1 MSQSPVIAIFDIG
14 KTNKKIFL
22 FNEDYEIV
30 FEQSVQLEETL
41 DEDGDVCEDI
51 NELRSFVIDSMN
63 EVLNQK
69 NFTVKAVNYSAYG
82 ASFVYLDKEDK
93 ELGPLYN
100 YLKTYPDHLHKQFYN
115 NYGGE
120 AEFSVNTASPVLG
133 NLNSGLQIYRLKY
146 VKPER
151 FEKIKK
157 VLHLPQYISWLLSK
171 QAVSE
176 ITSIGCHTALWDFNR
191 NEYHSWVF
199 NEGVAEKLPDIF
211 PSDAILN
218 AKWKDKEL
226 LSGVG
231 LHDSSAALIPY
242 LANFQEPFVLISTG
256 TWCISLNPFNDLP
269 LTVEELNQDCLCY
282 LTYKGKPVKASRL
295 FAGNEHEQQV
305 KKMAEHFKVPIHFYK
320 EVEYD
325 PAIATRFEADIDKA
339 GGFDKMELSEFEN
352 YAVAY
357 HFFMTKIIRQQYIS
371 TQLVMK
377 GVKVQRIFVDGGF
390 SQNPVYMNMLALSF
404 PGIEI
409 YAASMAQASAL
420 GAALAIH
427 SAWNS
432 KPIRND
438 LIQLKYYSDQ
448 REIINY

>member
-1 MSQSPVIAIFDIG
+1 MSITPVIAIFDIG

-22 FNEDYEIV
+22 FNEEYEIV
-30 FEQSVQLEETL
+30 FEQSVQLEETM

-51 NELRSFVIDSMN
+51 NELRSFVGDSMN
-63 EVLNQK
+63 EVLNQ
-69 NFTVKAVNYSAYG
+69 NNYEVKAVNYSAYG
-82 ASFVYLDKEDK
+82 ASFVYLDNEDK

-100 YLKTYPDHLHKQFYN
+100 YLKNYPEHLHEQFYN

-120 AEFSVNTASPVLG
+120 ANFSVTTASPVLG

-146 VKPER
+146 DKPER
-151 FEKIKK
+151 FRKIKK

-176 ITSIGCHTALWDFNR
+176 ITSIGCHTALWDFNK

-199 NEGVAEKLPDIF
+199 KEGVAEKLPNIV
-211 PSDAILN
+211 PSDATLN
-218 AKWKDKEL
+218 AIWNDKEL

-256 TWCISLNPFNDLP
+256 TWCISLNPFNDIP

-305 KKMAEHFKVPIHFYK
+305 KRLAEHFKMPVQFYK
-320 EVEYD
+320 QVEYD
-325 PAIATRFEADIDKA
+325 PTIAARFEADIDKA
-339 GGFDKMELSEFEN
+339 GSFDKIELSQFEN
-352 YAVAY
+352 YSVAY
-357 HFFMTKIIRQQYIS
+357 HFFMAKIIQQQFSS

-377 GVKVQRIFVDGGF
+377 GLKVQRVFVDGGF
-390 SQNPVYMNMLALSF
+390 SQNSIYMNMLALSL
-404 PGIEI
+404 PGIEV

-438 LIQLKYYSDQ
+438 LIQLKYYSGQ

>member
-1 MSQSPVIAIFDIG
+1 MSITPVIAIFDIG

-22 FNEDYEIV
+22 FNEEYEIV
-30 FEQSVQLEETL
+30 FEQSVQLEETM

-51 NELRSFVIDSMN
+51 NELRSFVVDSMN
-63 EVLNQK
+63 EVLNQ
-69 NFTVKAVNYSAYG
+69 NNYEVKAVNYSAYG
-82 ASFVYLDKEDK
+82 ASFVYLDNEDK

-100 YLKTYPDHLHKQFYN
+100 YLKNYPEHLHNQFYN

-120 AEFSVNTASPVLG
+120 ANFSVNTASPVLG

-146 VKPER
+146 DKPER
-151 FEKIKK
+151 FGKIKK

-176 ITSIGCHTALWDFNR
+176 ITSIGCHTALWDFNK
-191 NEYHSWVF
+191 NEYHPWVF
-199 NEGVAEKLPDIF
+199 KEGVEEKLPNIV
-211 PSDAILN
+211 PSDATLN
-218 AKWKDKEL
+218 AIWNDKEL

-256 TWCISLNPFNDLP
+256 TWCISLNPFNDIP

-305 KKMAEHFKVPIHFYK
+305 KRLAEHFKMPVQFYK
-320 EVEYD
+320 QVEYD
-325 PAIATRFEADIDKA
+325 PTIAARFEADIDKA
-339 GGFDKMELSEFEN
+339 GSFDKIELSQFEN
-352 YAVAY
+352 YSVAY
-357 HFFMTKIIRQQYIS
+357 HFFMAKIIQQQFIS

-377 GVKVQRIFVDGGF
+377 GLKVQRVFVDGGF
-390 SQNPVYMNMLALSF
+390 SQNSIYMNMLALSL
-404 PGIEI
+404 PGIEV

-438 LIQLKYYSDQ
+438 LIQLKYYSGQ